1 LVAQESPAMQ
11 ALQVPLTQS
20 MALPQGVP
28 SLAFAPSSQVIPSA
42 PQTMRPTLQGPPGFV
57 SHTWAIP
64 VPHPDASCGPASKC
78 PELTAAS
85 TMPPT

>member
-1 LVAQESPAMQ
+1 MQ
-11 ALQVPLTQS
+11 ALHVPLTHS
-20 MALPQGVP
+20 MALPQAVP
-28 SLAFAPSSQVIPSA
+28 SFAFAPSSHVIPSA

-57 SHTWAIP
+57 WHAWAIP
-64 VPHPDASCGPASKC
+64 VPHPDASCGPASKW